1 MSMYPDTAVVL
12 LVDNPGRYNN
22 PGRYRFSRGISPS
35 KRLET
40 AWSLAGAKL
49 FGRWDIKELEKAEKE
64 VRKRK
69 RACCRATVRV
79 NWEELAHDV

>member
-1 MSMYPDTAVVL
+1 MRMYPDAAIVL
-12 LVDNPGRYNN
+12 LVSSPGVH
-22 PGRYRFSRGISPS
+22 RFRFYRGISPS

-49 FGRWDIKELEKAEKE
+49 FGRWDIEGIEKAEKE

-69 RACCRATVRV
+69 RACRRATIRV